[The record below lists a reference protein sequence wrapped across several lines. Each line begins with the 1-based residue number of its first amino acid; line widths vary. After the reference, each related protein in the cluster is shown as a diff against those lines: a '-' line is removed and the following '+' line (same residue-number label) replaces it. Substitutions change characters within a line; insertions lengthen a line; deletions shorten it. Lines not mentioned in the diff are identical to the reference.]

1 MQGTQPETRRDS
13 NGSEN
18 LGMKSETIV
27 ARATPRGASALSI
40 IRVSGPNAVP
50 VVDSIFEGKRLSGL
64 ASHTAVV
71 GFLRAVGD
79 DSEAAQLIDQVV
91 VTVFLAPHTATGEDV
106 VEVTCHGSDVTSD
119 EIVRLLTLN
128 GARMAG
134 PGEFTLRSFMNGKV
148 DLAQAEAIGEMIH
161 ARSLRSSRIS
171 LAHLRGEYSA
181 ELSLVRAHLLE
192 LLALIEL
199 ELDFSEEDVDF
210 ADRNR
215 LEALLQGANVKMEAL
230 LASYR
235 LGRALT
241 EGIRVV
247 IAGRPNA
254 GKSTLMNA
262 LLGYERVIVSP
273 IPGTTRDEIEAA
285 VTFRGIPF
293 QFVDTAGLRSTED
306 VIEAEGVRRSLHSL
320 TTADLVLYLVDLSSQ
335 DLEQEWR
342 TVSEMRTAMPDRT
355 VLVVGNK
362 SDLVDESTGVEKATK
377 DGARPEWEIDYEISA
392 LSMLSQESQVTKLF
406 EEIERLTALNVS
418 LEDEQQVVT
427 SQRHFAHLRAAK
439 AAAERAQFQLASGG
453 SGDMLSADVRAI
465 IEHIGEI
472 TGEVT
477 NEDVLSQIFSSFCIG
492 K

>member
-1 MQGTQPETRRDS
+1 
-13 NGSEN
+13 
-18 LGMKSETIV
+18 
-27 ARATPRGASALSI
+27 
-40 IRVSGPNAVP
+40 
-50 VVDSIFEGKRLSGL
+50 
-64 ASHTAVV
+64 
-71 GFLRAVGD
+71 
-79 DSEAAQLIDQVV
+79 
-91 VTVFLAPHTATGEDV
+91 
-106 VEVTCHGSDVTSD
+106 
-119 EIVRLLTLN
+119 
-128 GARMAG
+128 
-134 PGEFTLRSFMNGKV
+134 
-148 DLAQAEAIGEMIH
+148 
-161 ARSLRSSRIS
+161 
-171 LAHLRGEYSA
+171 
-181 ELSLVRAHLLE
+181 

-273 IPGTTRDEIEAA
+273 IPGTTRDEIEAT

-320 TTADLVLYLVDLSSQ
+320 STADLVLYLVDLSSQ
-335 DLEQEWR
+335 DLEEEWR
-342 TVSEMRTAMPDRT
+342 TVSEMRAAMPDRT

-362 SDLVDESTGVEKATK
+362 SDLVDESTGAEKATK
-377 DGARPEWEIDYEISA
+377 EGDRPNWEIDYEISA

-406 EEIERLTALNVS
+406 EEIERLAALNVG